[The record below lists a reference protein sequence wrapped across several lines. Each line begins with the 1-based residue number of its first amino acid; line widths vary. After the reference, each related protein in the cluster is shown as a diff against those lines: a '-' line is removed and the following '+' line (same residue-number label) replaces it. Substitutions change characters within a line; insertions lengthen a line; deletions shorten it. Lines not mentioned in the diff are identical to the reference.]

1 MMILVRMPIE
11 FTAQVSIVPSLC
23 RIDWSGF
30 LVFSGMTIA
39 SEIFGKG
46 SITDSPNSLALKS
59 ELQANNSDD
68 VNATKVAARQ
78 LDEQELD
85 PPRGGS
91 GMADGLATWH
101 FLPGTLLLLG
111 CLTLNTFLQCAQA
124 VIYLGKLLR
133 ESHYFA
139 AGTGFA

>member
-1 MMILVRMPIE
+1 MMILVRTPIE

-23 RIDWSGF
+23 RITWSGF
-30 LVFSGMTIA
+30 LVFSGMPIA
-39 SEIFGKG
+39 IEISGKG
-46 SITDSPNSLALKS
+46 SITDSSDSLALKS
-59 ELQANNSDD
+59 ELHANNSDD
-68 VNATKVAARQ
+68 AKATKVAARQ

-101 FLPGTLLLLG
+101 FLPGTFLLLG
-111 CLTLNTFLQCAQA
+111 CLALDTFLQGPES

-133 ESHYFA
+133 KRHDFA
-139 AGTGFA
+139 A